1 MSALKLAKALGW
13 LSIGL
18 GLSELLAP
26 GALARCLGMRKG
38 IGLLRAYGLREI
50 AAGVG
55 ILTRDD
61 PTPWVRARVAGDLL
75 DLASLGPALKQSR
88 RQENVRGAL
97 AFVLGATAM
106 DAYCARRLGE
116 LHA

>member
-1 MSALKLAKALGW
+1 MNPWKLAKALGW

-26 GALARCLGMRKG
+26 RALARFLGMRKG

-55 ILTRDD
+55 ILTRPD

-75 DLASLGPALKQSR
+75 DLASLGPAMKQSP
-88 RQENVRGAL
+88 RQQNVGGAV
-97 AFVLGATAM
+97 AFVLGATAV
-106 DAYCARRLGE
+106 DAYCAKRLGE
-116 LHA
+116 LSA